1 MTEEPDLFAWAAS
14 IDKPDAVV
22 IDALPRILQRIRFE
36 QAYKIPRPT
45 GGAVVIP
52 MQRKAA

>member
-1 MTEEPDLFAWAAS
+1 MTDEPDLFAWA
-14 IDKPDAVV
+14 DAHQKQGATILDV
-22 IDALPRILQRIRFE
+22 LPRILQKIRLE
-36 QAYKIPRPT
+36 QAYSIPRPT